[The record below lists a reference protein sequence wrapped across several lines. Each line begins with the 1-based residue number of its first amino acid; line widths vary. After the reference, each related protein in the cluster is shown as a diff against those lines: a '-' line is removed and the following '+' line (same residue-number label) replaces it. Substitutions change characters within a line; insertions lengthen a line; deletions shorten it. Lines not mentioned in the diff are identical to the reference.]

1 MFTERQTLV
10 QLFNINNNENY
21 HLGTQLYV
29 SDVHPLGVCHPLCHL
44 ILQEVGFIF
53 RIC

>member
-1 MFTERQTLV
+1 MMD
-10 QLFNINNNENY
+10 NNKPVWGLLWWSRGCMLPMQGAEFDPW
-21 HLGTQLYV
+21 L
-29 SDVHPLGVCHPLCHL
+29 HPLGVCHPLCHL